1 MGRRKKIPELDRID
15 GNPSN
20 RPALVVEVEGIGS
33 VFVPDHL
40 PDEAGAVIEIIKEMM
55 PDRVYS
61 AVDSYLLSAF
71 AMEWYVHRQISHF
84 ISDPLFGWTVTNRL
98 GEQKVNPWVKELPK
112 HAMALASL
120 GDRLGLDPKSR
131 AALRLPD
138 EKPRSKFDGL
148 LGQNELSHSS
158 NASSSRAAK
167 GKASRL
173 N

>member
-40 PDEAGAVIEIIKEMM
+40 PDEAAAVVEIVKEMM
-55 PDRVYS
+55 PDKVYS

-71 AMEWYVHRQISHF
+71 AMQWYVHRQVSHM
-84 ISDPLFGWTVTNRL
+84 ISDPLFAWSLETTQ
-98 GEQKVNPWVKELPK
+98 GELKVNPWVKELPRQ
-112 HAMALASL
+112 ALALASL

-131 AALRLPD
+131 AALRLPE

-148 LGQNELSHSS
+148 LGQNELSPSS
-158 NASSSRAAK
+158 NASSSQAAK
-167 GKASRL
+167 GRAGRL